1 MSNEIARN
9 PDDDGF
15 YGSVAAALSKSM
27 NYVNWTDA
35 NGWTDRDGLP
45 MPSPQLV
52 FSVDEVLRR
61 WKANVPDYIRDKPL
75 PDVETLNGTIPRS
88 EWEKG
93 LDGNPRAP
101 WEHCVIA
108 GFVDPATGKASQYTA
123 PTRGAHI
130 AVDELR
136 EQVITMRALRG
147 IAVIPVVNLED
158 RPFKTNW
165 GMRKRPYLH
174 IIGWKSPGGDGPQS
188 VPAKSPTPQL
198 PGPATAEKP
207 SPASADSAPKPK
219 PAVNL
224 GDNTLDAMK
233 DVTPP
238 STGEIMDDSIPW

>member
-1 MSNEIARN
+1 
-9 PDDDGF
+9 
-15 YGSVAAALSKSM
+15 
-27 NYVNWTDA
+27 
-35 NGWTDRDGLP
+35 
-45 MPSPQLV
+45 
-52 FSVDEVLRR
+52 
-61 WKANVPDYIRDKPL
+61 
-75 PDVETLNGTIPRS
+75 
-88 EWEKG
+88 
-93 LDGNPRAP
+93 
-101 WEHCVIA
+101 VIA

-147 IAVIPVVNLED
+147 VAVIPVVNLED

-198 PGPATAEKP
+198 SGPATAEKP
-207 SPASADSAPKPK
+207 KPAPTDSAEAVTTPKPK
-219 PAVNL
+219 PAVKFD
-224 GDNTLDAMK
+224 GGNTLDAMK

-238 STGEIMDDSIPW
+238 STAEIMGDEIPW